1 MMSIQRRGNTV
12 GKLTTAPDV
21 FLYMKVGNHAGEGFD
36 AILARKRKER
46 EVAGQTFW
54 GYGGSAC
61 HPLNQVQPFA
71 RHYVKTQ
78 GKIYL
83 LMEPMDSRANP
94 ALDPAKIYSANS
106 RDWHPIPTGVNVTGS
121 KYALVL
127 ADIIPVDIELALNQF
142 TVGWGPS
149 KGKAASDYLGA
160 RIDKGCLVRA
170 SGQVGGEVVKK
181 RVKFAAELVEPY
193 AVLLG

>member
-1 MMSIQRRGNTV
+1 V
-12 GKLTTAPDV
+12 GKLTTAPDAFV
-21 FLYMKVGNHAGEGFD
+21 YMKVGNHAGEAFEV
-36 AILARKRKER
+36 ILERKRKER
-46 EVAGQTFW
+46 EVAGRTFW

-71 RHYVKTQ
+71 RHYVKAQ

-83 LMEPMDSRANP
+83 FMEPMDSRA
-94 ALDPAKIYSANS
+94 DPAVDPARIYSENS
-106 RDWHPIPTGVNVTGS
+106 RDWLPIPTGVNVTGS

-127 ADIIPVDIELALNQF
+127 GDIVPVDIELALNEF
-142 TVGWGPS
+142 TVGCGPS
-149 KGKAASDYLGA
+149 KGKPASDYLTA

-170 SGQVGGEVVKK
+170 SAPVAGAKVLK

-193 AVLLG
+193 AVILG

>member
-1 MMSIQRRGNTV
+1 VSELM
-12 GKLTTAPDV
+12 TAPDA

-36 AILARKRKER
+36 AILERKRKER
-46 EVAGQTFW
+46 EEAGFTFW

-71 RHYVKTQ
+71 RHYLKSQ

-83 LMEPMDSRANP
+83 FMDPMDSNADP
-94 ALDPAKIYSANS
+94 AVDPAKVYSANS
-106 RDWHPIPTGVNVTGS
+106 RDWLPMPAGVNVTGS

-127 ADIIPVDIELALNQF
+127 GDIVPVDIELSLNEF
-142 TVGWGPS
+142 TVGYGPS
-149 KGKAASDYLGA
+149 KGKAASDYLRA

-170 SGQVGGEVVKK
+170 SAPIVGGNPVK
-181 RVKFAAELVEPY
+181 RRLKFAAELIEPY
-193 AVLLG
+193 AVILR

>member
-1 MMSIQRRGNTV
+1 MNDLMKV
-12 GKLTTAPDV
+12 PEA
-21 FLYMKVGNHAGEGFD
+21 FLYMKVGDHAGEGFD

-46 EVAGQTFW
+46 AEAGLTFW

-61 HPLNQVQPFA
+61 HPLTQVQPFA
-71 RHYVKTQ
+71 RLYARSQ
-78 GKIYL
+78 GKILL

-94 ALDPAKIYSANS
+94 AVDPATLYSADS
-106 RDWHPIPTGVNVTGS
+106 REWRPIPDGVRVTGS

-127 ADIIPVDIELALNQF
+127 GDIVPVDLPVALGEF
-142 TVGWGPS
+142 AVGYGPS
-149 KGKAASDYLGA
+149 CGRPATEYLKA

-170 SGQVGGEVVKK
+170 VEASPGAGATR

-193 AVLLG
+193 AVMLR